1 LCRFAEI
8 SLTRPAPRAAPR
20 GDQWLSLGAA
30 SRLLGVSQATIR
42 RWSDAGRLKAFTTPG
57 GHRRFS
63 RAALERMLPSSR
75 DRRPAVVAAALTPA
89 RLSRAYRRDA
99 RAVAAVVPFVATLNS
114 DDRERFRML
123 GRRIAASLAAHL
135 DEPDEEARTHQ
146 LSEAAAAAA
155 DYGRQ
160 GAALGGSLSD
170 VVEGFLAFRR
180 PFLSELGSVARRR
193 GFDADEVTSLFADA
207 ERALDRLLVAT
218 MTGHSV
224 ASLPRARVERRNQ
237 RPVRSIEHR

>member
-1 LCRFAEI
+1 M
-8 SLTRPAPRAAPR
+8 TRPVPRATAR

-42 RWSDAGRLKAFTTPG
+42 RWSDSGRLKAFTTPG

-63 RAALERMLPSSR
+63 RAALERLLPSSR

-99 RAVAAVVPFVATLNS
+99 RAVASVVPWVATLDN
-114 DDRERFRML
+114 DDRERFRIL
-123 GRRIAASLAAHL
+123 GRQVAACLAAHL
-135 DEPDEEARTHQ
+135 DEPIDETRAHH

-155 DYGRQ
+155 EYGRH
-160 GAALGGSLSD
+160 GAAAGGSLSD

-180 PFLSELGSVARRR
+180 PFLAELGTVGRRR
-193 GFDADEVTSLFADA
+193 GFDADEVTRLFADA

-224 ASLPRARVERRNQ
+224 ASLPRARIERRKQ
-237 RPVRSIEHR
+237 KPVGSLEDR

>member
-1 LCRFAEI
+1 M
-8 SLTRPAPRAAPR
+8 RPRSPANQ
-20 GDQWLSLGAA
+20 QWLGLGPA
-30 SRLLGVSQATIR
+30 SRLLGVSEATLR

-63 RAALERMLPSSR
+63 RAALERLLPSTR

-99 RAVAAVVPFVATLNS
+99 RATATAIPWLASLVPE
-114 DDRERFRML
+114 DRDAFRLL

-135 DEPDEEARTHQ
+135 DAAEPEVRAHQ
-146 LSEAAAAAA
+146 LGEAAAAAA
-155 DYGRQ
+155 EYGRR
-160 GAALGGSLSD
+160 GAAMGSSMSD

-180 PFLSELGSVARRR
+180 PFLAELGTVARRR
-193 GFDADEVTSLFADA
+193 GFDADEVTGLFADA

-224 ASLPRARVERRNQ
+224 ASVPAPAGRSAKRVHGIDR
-237 RPVRSIEHR
+237 